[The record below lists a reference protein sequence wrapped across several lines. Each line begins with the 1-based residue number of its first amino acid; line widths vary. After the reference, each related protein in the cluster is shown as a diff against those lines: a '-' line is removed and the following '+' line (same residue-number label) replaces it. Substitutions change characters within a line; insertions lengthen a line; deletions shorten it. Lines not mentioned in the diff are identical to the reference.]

1 MTTWIGSAVLGAL
14 RAVSVEPVM
23 LVDGACN
30 QAMLLFIE
38 NVQMNKICS
47 INLGLPDQVCNN
59 LSEHP
64 EEDVLVQREFSV
76 FAFYNS
82 IIMSIIPLIFV
93 LFMGAW
99 SDKYGRKIPLLMT
112 LIGHVMYAG
121 GYLLSNWQT
130 SWPVEVIYFVTVL
143 EALGGGNVGLLST
156 HSQLSVVPRGS
167 VGTLVGA
174 LVIKYGGYNLALL
187 LVLLAYLSAV
197 LYVVFVIKESHGP
210 FAKTALQAHGSAK
223 QEPSPDSKEVSK
235 LRMASDFFNWRR
247 VVESFKTAF
256 RQREGNARKFIM
268 AIILSNMLRRV
279 ARGFFMYMF
288 VRRALSWEA
297 TDYGYWVTYR
307 NLLAAIGSLFLVP
320 ILTKMLSFTDASL
333 AVLGSLSIMGEYVCY
348 SLVNGVSQAFLMWL
362 GPPVGVIS
370 NASVIAFRS
379 LSTKLVS
386 KEEKGRISAVMAA
399 MNGLMPMI
407 AYAAYSPI
415 YYTTVDTLPAAQF
428 FFGASLNVL
437 IMIIFIIMQLMSVSS
452 SYETKDF
459 EAGGK
464 KDKNLFKDFRN
475 KSTVTLKSI
484 ARTLS
489 GPVGETPSS
498 KARQDE
504 KNKAQL
510 A

>member
-1 MTTWIGSAVLGAL
+1 MAAGEMAPAVLKAL

-47 INLGLPDQVCNN
+47 VNLGFPDQVCNN
-59 LSEHP
+59 LSAHP
-64 EEDVLVQREFSV
+64 EEDVLVQREFSL

-82 IIMSIIPLIFV
+82 IIMSAIPLIFV

-99 SDKYGRKIPLLMT
+99 SDKYGRKIPLLWT
-112 LIGHVMYAG
+112 LIGHVLHAG
-121 GYLLSNWQT
+121 GYLLCNWQT
-130 SWPVEVIYFVTVL
+130 SWPVEVIYFVTFL
-143 EALGGGNVGLLST
+143 EALGGANVGLLST
-156 HSQLSVVPRGS
+156 VTSYVSDICSENTRTSRVSTAHSLWYLGGP

-174 LVIKYGGYNLALL
+174 LVIKDSGYNLALL

-210 FAKTALQAHGSAK
+210 FAKTASQAHGSAK

-256 RQREGNARKFIM
+256 RQREGNTRMVIM
-268 AIILSNMLRRV
+268 AMLLSNMLRRI

-288 VRRALSWEA
+288 VRRVLSWKA

-320 ILTKMLSFTDASL
+320 ILTKMLSATDASL
-333 AVLGSLSIMGEYVCY
+333 AAVGALSTLGEYTCY
-348 SLVNGVSQAFLMWL
+348 SLVSGVAQTFLMWL
-362 GPPVGVIS
+362 GPPIGIIS
-370 NASVIAFRS
+370 NALVIAIRS
-379 LSTKLVS
+379 MSTKLVS

-399 MNGLMPMI
+399 TNGLMPMV

-437 IMIIFIIMQLMSVSS
+437 IIIIFM
-452 SYETKDF
+452 
-459 EAGGK
+459 
-464 KDKNLFKDFRN
+464 
-475 KSTVTLKSI
+475 
-484 ARTLS
+484 
-489 GPVGETPSS
+489 
-498 KARQDE
+498 
-504 KNKAQL
+504 
-510 A
+510 

>member
-1 MTTWIGSAVLGAL
+1 
-14 RAVSVEPVM
+14 
-23 LVDGACN
+23 
-30 QAMLLFIE
+30 
-38 NVQMNKICS
+38 
-47 INLGLPDQVCNN
+47 
-59 LSEHP
+59 
-64 EEDVLVQREFSV
+64 
-76 FAFYNS
+76 
-82 IIMSIIPLIFV
+82 
-93 LFMGAW
+93 
-99 SDKYGRKIPLLMT
+99 
-112 LIGHVMYAG
+112 
-121 GYLLSNWQT
+121 
-130 SWPVEVIYFVTVL
+130 
-143 EALGGGNVGLLST
+143 
-156 HSQLSVVPRGS
+156 
-167 VGTLVGA
+167 
-174 LVIKYGGYNLALL
+174 
-187 LVLLAYLSAV
+187 
-197 LYVVFVIKESHGP
+197 
-210 FAKTALQAHGSAK
+210 
-223 QEPSPDSKEVSK
+223 
-235 LRMASDFFNWRR
+235 MASDFFNWRR